1 MLHREERLQEL
12 RAEIQQHDQRYYQ
25 AAAPII
31 SDQAYDRLK
40 AELAELEAELPD
52 LFDHSSPNQQIGDDR
67 VAGFESFA
75 HLEAMLSLDN
85 TYNQAELEAFVSRL
99 HKRFPTEQFDFL
111 VEPKLDG
118 VAVSLLYESGRFVRA
133 VTRGNGVQGDA
144 ITQNIR
150 HIKGIPQT
158 IAGAPDQLEIRGE
171 IYMLHSEFE
180 RINQARARK
189 GLSLFANP
197 RNLAAG
203 TVKLLNPQEA
213 QSRPLEIAL
222 YGIGYCQPSD
232 FFTEQS
238 AIQNKLKAWGFSV
251 LKHQWAVSGF
261 DAIWHSI
268 QELDALRHALPYP
281 TDGAVI
287 KINQRSLQ
295 AQAGSTAKA
304 PRWAIAYKFEAE
316 QAETRL
322 QSIQFQIGRT
332 GVVTPVAHLEP
343 VLLAGTIV
351 ARASLHN
358 EDEIRRKDIR
368 VGDTVIVQKAGE
380 IIPQVVAVNPS
391 KRPPTSIAFDFASQ
405 LHAAGILAERTE
417 AGGAALRVLDTH
429 SPALLH
435 RGVQHFASRVCMDI
449 QHLGTAVIEQLIQ
462 KGLIH
467 SIADLYELKAD
478 QLLQLDKFAE
488 KSAQNLIAS
497 IQDSCN
503 RELWQ
508 LLHGL
513 GIPQIGK
520 QSAKELAQRFR
531 SVDALTKA
539 TMSELEAIDGV
550 GAIVA
555 HSIHDWFGQAKNQS
569 LLERLRKQQLN
580 MKWSP
585 DESTETTH
593 QAFAGKVLVLT
604 GSLPTLTR
612 EQASQKIEA
621 AGGRIS
627 SSVSKKVDFVLCGDA
642 AGSKHNKAQALGIP
656 LLDEASL
663 LQRLEAPQT
672 EK

>member
-52 LFDHSSPNQQIGDDR
+52 LFDHSSPHQQIGDDR

-85 TYNQAELEAFVSRL
+85 TYNQTELEAFVSRL
-99 HKRFPTEQFDFL
+99 HKRFPTEKLDFL

-150 HIKGIPQT
+150 HLEGIPQT

-180 RINQARARK
+180 RINQARARE

-222 YGIGYCQPSD
+222 YGIGHCQPSD

-238 AIQNKLKAWGFSV
+238 AIQKKLKAWGFSV
-251 LKHQWAVSGF
+251 LEHQWAVSGF
-261 DAIWHSI
+261 DAVWHSI
-268 QELDALRHALPYP
+268 QELDALRHTLPYP

-295 AQAGSTAKA
+295 AQAGRTAKA

-343 VLLAGTIV
+343 VLLAGTMV

-391 KRPPTSIAFDFASQ
+391 KRPSTSIAFNFASQ

-417 AGGAALRVLDTH
+417 AGGAAWRVLDTH

-467 SIADLYELKAD
+467 SIADLYELKAE
-478 QLLQLDKFAE
+478 QLLQLDKFGE

-497 IQDSCN
+497 IQDSRH

-520 QSAKELAQRFR
+520 QSAKELAQQFR
-531 SVDALTKA
+531 SIDALA
-539 TMSELEAIDGV
+539 EANINELEAIDGI

-569 LLERLRKQQLN
+569 LLTRLRAQQLN
-580 MKWSP
+580 MEWVQ
-585 DESTETTH
+585 DENTALTY
-593 QAFAGKVLVLT
+593 QAFSGKVLVLT

-612 EQASQKIEA
+612 EQAGQKIEA

-627 SSVSKKVDFVLCGDA
+627 SSVSKKVDFVVCGDA
-642 AGSKHNKAQALGIP
+642 AGSKLKKAQALGIP
-656 LLDEASL
+656 ILDESGL
-663 LQRLEAPQT
+663 LEQLKAQ
-672 EK
+672 